1 MAFATSLHSP
11 QEGRTFAAAI
21 PGQSEPSPNRE
32 INVVRRLP
40 QTTSLTAVRMAVSS
54 ISQQTADSSA
64 SYLILGAATDG
75 YADEQDPTELS
86 WGKRSLTLW
95 NVATEK
101 IGCAV
106 NYGNFFPIIQYD

>member
-11 QEGRTFAAAI
+11 QECRTFAAVM

-75 YADEQDPTELS
+75 YAHEQVPTELS
-86 WGKRSLTLW
+86 GQAVFDIMERCHGKNR
-95 NVATEK
+95 VRR
-101 IGCAV
+101 
-106 NYGNFFPIIQYD
+106 